1 MDEKLI
7 GNVINNL
14 PIEKMVAA
22 PLTAA
27 MKAQSEMSVALA
39 NYIQSVGMDSKGN
52 IRMVTF
58 NYKDYDT
65 QGKQTERH
73 IEAPFIAMTGIP
85 NLAVEDVDVSF
96 ELTIAAAEAVDQKGE
111 AKTDIS
117 ASSKWFSPVSAKM
130 TGSVSHSST
139 QTRSTD
145 TRAKYSF
152 HVSARKQQAPEALM
166 RIIDTITEHAAKPI
180 EGNVEQS
187 KQNLLPQETNTNTK
201 KETPENTETTGE
213 TGSQDNE

>member
-1 MDEKLI
+1 MADENKNDKLI

-27 MKAQSEMSVALA
+27 MKAQSDMSVALA
-39 NYIQSVGMDSKGN
+39 NYIRSVGMDDKGN
-52 IRMVTF
+52 VRMVTF
-58 NYKDYDT
+58 NYEDGEQKGGSDE
-65 QGKQTERH
+65 GKVTRH

-96 ELTIAAAEAVDQKGE
+96 ELSIATAEAEKHDGSQKID
-111 AKTDIS
+111 TS
-117 ASSKWFSPVSAKM
+117 ASTKWFSPVTAKM
-130 TGSVSHSST
+130 TGSVTHSSS

-152 HVSARKQQAPEALM
+152 HVSARKQQPPEALM
-166 RIIDTITEHAAKPI
+166 RIIDTITDRVTRPLDGEKKVD
-180 EGNVEQS
+180 GM
-187 KQNLLPQETNTNTK
+187 LPADDKSPN
-201 KETPENTETTGE
+201 
-213 TGSQDNE
+213 QDNPS

>member
-39 NYIQSVGMDSKGN
+39 NYIQSVGMDSNGN

-58 NYKDYDT
+58 NYQDYNN
-65 QGKQTERH
+65 QGKRTERH
-73 IEAPFIAMTGIP
+73 IEAPFLAMTGIP

-96 ELTIAAAEAVDQKGE
+96 ELSIAAAEEENQKGK
-111 AKTDIS
+111 AKTDIT

-130 TGSVSHSST
+130 TGSVSHSSS
-139 QTRSTD
+139 QTRTTD

-180 EGNVEQS
+180 EGKKEPKN
-187 KQNLLPQETNTNTK
+187 QNLLPE
-201 KETPENTETTGE
+201 EAASGGGGTEDG
-213 TGSQDNE
+213 Q